1 MKWKEEQKE
10 LVFGGG
16 ENKGKDD
23 NEFVVFV
30 HIFRT

>member
-1 MKWKEEQKE
+1 MKWKEGQKE

-23 NEFVVFV
+23 NELVVFV

>member
-1 MKWKEEQKE
+1 MKWKGEQKE
-10 LVFGGG
+10 LVLGDE